1 MTKKLFL
8 LSITLIGVFS
18 ACKKEDVCKTTD
30 VTYTNTVKSILTAS
44 CTNCHNSATS
54 GNLTTYADTKTFVGW
69 GRTMGSIRHD
79 STYSAMP
86 KGGSKLSDCQISQM
100 QAWIDAGMPE

>member
-1 MTKKLFL
+1 MTKNFFL
-8 LSITLIGVFS
+8 LSITLICVLS

-44 CTNCHNSATS
+44 CTNCHNSAS
-54 GNLTTYADTKTFVGW
+54 GNLTTYAGTKAFVGW
-69 GRTMGSIRHD
+69 GRMMGSIRHD

-100 QAWIDAGMPE
+100 QSWIDAGMPE